1 VPRNGARRERGTHS
15 ERAIRYA
22 DREYGAFDEIELEP
36 NRQLSRMDSVDY
48 LSERD
53 ASLEITPEVLNAG
66 IQAFRAGR
74 IAGDYLTHPDESYP
88 FYDCALERGLEVV
101 FRAMLERAR
110 SAA

>member
-1 VPRNGARRERGTHS
+1 VPRNGARCERGTHS

-22 DREYGAFDEIELEP
+22 DREYRAFDQIELEP

-66 IQAFRAGR
+66 IQAFRAGEDR
-74 IAGDYLTHPDESYP
+74 E
-88 FYDCALERGLEVV
+88 GLPH
-101 FRAMLERAR
+101 
-110 SAA
+110 SS